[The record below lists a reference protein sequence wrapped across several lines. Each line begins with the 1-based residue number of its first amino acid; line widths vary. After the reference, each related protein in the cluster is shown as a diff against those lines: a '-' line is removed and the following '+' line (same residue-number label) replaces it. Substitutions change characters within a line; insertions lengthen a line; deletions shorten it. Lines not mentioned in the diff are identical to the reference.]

1 MKKFIGY
8 VVKVKKMWD
17 DDFDFYFFEKLSLAK
32 TSADV
37 YNEHTTATIY
47 ELYADCYSG
56 KMTLD
61 PMDY

>member
-1 MKKFIGY
+1 MEKLIGY

-17 DDFDFYFFEKLSLAK
+17 NDFDFYFFEKLSLAK
-32 TSADV
+32 ISTDE
-37 YNEHTTATIY
+37 YRKYTDATIY

-61 PMDY
+61 PMDC

>member
-17 DDFDFYFFEKLSLAK
+17 NDFDFYFFEKLSLAK

-37 YNEHTTATIY
+37 YNKHTNATIY